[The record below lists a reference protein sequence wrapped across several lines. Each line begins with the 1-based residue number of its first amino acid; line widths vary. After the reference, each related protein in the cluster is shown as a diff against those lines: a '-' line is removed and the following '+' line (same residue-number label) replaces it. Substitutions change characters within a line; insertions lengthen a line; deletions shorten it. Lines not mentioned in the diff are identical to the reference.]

1 MGLTASLSF
10 DASVKQWIH
19 PGQGRTVYVAG
30 EEQRRYPV
38 GWSVEVA
45 RQGVQVRDAT
55 PGWLRALRSAGGV
68 AVGTVLVGGQS
79 IDEELWS
86 WLGECQGH
94 WNVYGPSEC
103 TVDATAVEIVGLEP
117 RLGRV
122 LGNVQVWVMGEDWE
136 PAPVGVEGE
145 LWIGGAGVGRGYC
158 GDAGSTAERFVAGE
172 SGGRLYRS
180 GDRGRYREDG
190 TIAYAGRRDGQVK
203 VRGHRIELAE
213 IEGELQRHP
222 GVKEAVADVRGESI
236 WCWVVSGW
244 GKFGGVVRR
253 LSGGLEIEEQNRYES
268 DALWEEIF
276 ERQVY
281 GRHGIRLGAGS
292 CVWDVG
298 ANIGLFTLWVSRH
311 VAGVRVYA
319 FEPLAENYAKLV
331 RNCGR
336 NQVQAELRELGLGG
350 RTGWEE
356 YRYYGGYTSLSGAL
370 RHGDEGGDREWVRRW
385 MEGTEWGEWEGEV
398 SGVVEGRLGW
408 ERRWCREERLS
419 EALRRSGEQRIDLL
433 KVDVQGGEWELL
445 EGIVEEDWGR
455 IEQIV
460 VEAHEREGR
469 VAALRD
475 LLQGHGFGVLVEQE
489 GMSVGTDRWMVYG
502 RRGGV
507 TAGSERWEEAGG
519 SEALEWSE
527 AGVRRWLGERLP
539 EPVVPSRVMR
549 VERIPLTDRGKV
561 DRSALPEPAEEG
573 KRGER
578 CRTVEE
584 ELVAG
589 AYGAVLGREEV
600 GREGNFFELGGH
612 SLRATQLVARLREGF
627 GVELPLRSVFESPE
641 VWRLAERIVELRRS
655 GEVLEAA
662 PPLVA
667 RGQRA
672 RMALSFSQQR
682 LWFLEQ
688 MSPGTGILHCAQSIR
703 LEGTL
708 HIGAVERALT
718 EILRRHEV
726 LRTNFV
732 VEDGRPVAHVASTLR
747 LAFPQVDLGDLPP
760 AAREREARA
769 LATAFPRAA
778 FDLAY
783 GPLVRTEILR
793 LAPDDHIL
801 LIAMHHI
808 VTDGWSMG
816 ILVREFAA
824 LYQAYASNLP
834 SPLPELSIQY
844 SDYAA
849 WQHEYLQP
857 DRLDGL
863 FEYWR
868 HQLADVEPLEL
879 PVDRPRPLHGVHRGG
894 RISFDL
900 PLELSRRIR
909 AFSRREGSTLF
920 MTVLAAWQI
929 LLGRY
934 ARQTAV
940 TVGAPIANRNR
951 LETEG
956 IVGFFINMLV
966 LRADVRGD
974 LSFAEF
980 LARTRQVVL
989 DAYAHQDAP
998 FERIVQEFG
1007 ERGASRAPLFQTVI
1021 VFQNAPGESL
1031 ALPGLRVTAVETGL
1045 ERYAVRTDAA
1055 DVGSRRAARRASGI
1069 LERPVRSGHH
1079 RWHDCCAADGAGAGY
1094 RRAGPAHRG
1103 NLARECCRI

>member
-1 MGLTASLSF
+1 M
-10 DASVKQWIH
+10 
-19 PGQGRTVYVAG
+19 
-30 EEQRRYPV
+30 
-38 GWSVEVA
+38 
-45 RQGVQVRDAT
+45 
-55 PGWLRALRSAGGV
+55 
-68 AVGTVLVGGQS
+68 
-79 IDEELWS
+79 
-86 WLGECQGH
+86 
-94 WNVYGPSEC
+94 
-103 TVDATAVEIVGLEP
+103 
-117 RLGRV
+117 
-122 LGNVQVWVMGEDWE
+122 
-136 PAPVGVEGE
+136 
-145 LWIGGAGVGRGYC
+145 
-158 GDAGSTAERFVAGE
+158 AGE

-688 MSPGTGILHCAQSIR
+688 MSPGTGNYNCPLAVR
-703 LEGTL
+703 LRGEL
-708 HIGAVERALT
+708 DVALLERVLG
-718 EILRRHEV
+718 ELVSRHEV
-726 LRTNFV
+726 LRLR
-732 VEDGRPVAHVASTLR
+732 VECCQGEPMGVIEGAGEFR
-747 LAFPQVDLGDLPP
+747 LEQETVGNEAEV
-760 AAREREARA
+760 EARS
-769 LATAFPRAA
+769 RAEA
-778 FDLAY
+778 GVGFDVER
-783 GPLVRTEILR
+783 GPLVRGRLLR
-793 LAPDDHIL
+793 VSEREHVL
-801 LIAMHHI
+801 LVSLHHM
-808 VTDGWSMG
+808 VCDGWSLG
-816 ILVREFAA
+816 VLVKELGRLYAGERLEGLELSYGDWSEWQRSRLRGEMLEREVGYWRRQLAGAPERVDWRLGRSRPAVQTHGGGKGSVGVGSGAERTAAGLVSGAGGDAAHGAGGGVRGVVVAAERRARRGGGDGRGGPGSSGVGGCGGAVCEFAA
-824 LYQAYASNLP
+824 
-834 SPLPELSIQY
+834 
-844 SDYAA
+844 AA
-849 WQHEYLQP
+849 
-857 DRLDGL
+857 R
-863 FEYWR
+863 
-868 HQLADVEPLEL
+868 A
-879 PVDRPRPLHGVHRGG
+879 GG
-894 RISFDL
+894 R
-900 PLELSRRIR
+900 
-909 AFSRREGSTLF
+909 G
-920 MTVLAAWQI
+920 
-929 LLGRY
+929 
-934 ARQTAV
+934 
-940 TVGAPIANRNR
+940 
-951 LETEG
+951 
-956 IVGFFINMLV
+956 
-966 LRADVRGD
+966 
-974 LSFAEF
+974 
-980 LARTRQVVL
+980 
-989 DAYAHQDAP
+989 
-998 FERIVQEFG
+998 
-1007 ERGASRAPLFQTVI
+1007 
-1021 VFQNAPGESL
+1021 
-1031 ALPGLRVTAVETGL
+1031 
-1045 ERYAVRTDAA
+1045 
-1055 DVGSRRAARRASGI
+1055 
-1069 LERPVRSGHH
+1069 
-1079 RWHDCCAADGAGAGY
+1079 
-1094 RRAGPAHRG
+1094 
-1103 NLARECCRI
+1103 